1 MSKILNDELS
11 DAALRLVRSGLG
23 TEVNGARFQNAVEC
37 FLKSYNDKTAVEV
50 YSCYIGEF
58 IGISEVSRFI
68 KLLSESL
75 DPETL
80 PLKHVKCVYF
90 FVLGLA
96 LFETNRD
103 FAECYKRFYN
113 IADEKMELH
122 FLKYW
127 GLCSLFHNVGFPFG
141 QPNLDYVDADSARIS
156 MGGEEYLPLM
166 KINEKAKEQL
176 KRLYNLYNSDFDT
189 ESILFD
195 FVVRKRL
202 GKLFDFPEYKRLSPT
217 DLKRGYTLTI
227 CIDRTLFDSYMVF
240 RELCAVESYRLEEAV
255 PDAIFAVGLHKI
267 IYELYAVREQTP
279 PLKAEDYPFLYLLVL
294 CDKLSETGSA
304 DDLKILD
311 LGTFKLPKIKP
322 FKYVVME
329 TKSC

>member
-1 MSKILNDELS
+1 MSKILNAELS
-11 DAALRLVRSGLG
+11 DAALRLTQSGMG
-23 TEVNGARFQNAVEC
+23 KVNGARFQNAIEC

-50 YSCYIGEF
+50 YSCYIEVF
-58 IGISEVSRFI
+58 IGKSEVSRFI
-68 KLLSESL
+68 KLLSESV

-103 FAECYKRFYN
+103 FAECYKRFYS
-113 IADEKMELH
+113 IADEKTESH

-127 GLCSLFHNVGFPFG
+127 GLCSLFHDVGFPFG
-141 QPNLDYVDADSARIS
+141 QPDLDYVDADRTRIS
-156 MGGEEYLPLM
+156 IGGEEYLPLM

-176 KRLYNLYNSDFDT
+176 KCLYNSDFDT

-217 DLKRGYTLTI
+217 DLKRGCTLTI

-255 PDAIFAVGLHKI
+255 PDAIFAVGLHKV

-279 PLKAEDYPFLYLLVL
+279 PLKAEDYPFLFLLVL

-311 LGTFKLPKIKP
+311 LRTFNLPEIKP
-322 FKYVVME
+322 FKDAVTE
-329 TKSC
+329 TKLH